1 MGFSVNDEASQEAT
15 AAGDAALQLL
25 EALTPAVLQAFGTGI
40 DCLAMPLV
48 PFISAYV
55 ARLKT
60 LAKRNQGMPGN
71 VGLLLQ
77 KILQGVAVTVRY
89 PDDGPNAQQAI
100 AAAAAAAAG
109 GGSGSGVSEADALA
123 AKEEQWEVEE
133 RRKELFVLLKNVAKL
148 AWDEVVA
155 FVGQQLQQVMG
166 QQPGTAAGGM
176 ANGSMGSVSAA
187 AAGAGAGPAGEGG
200 TREAN
205 FQDVEVAVTFLYEIG
220 EGAPEEALKPGAA
233 AAGVG
238 VSLAQLVLVL
248 LSRGAHVP
256 SGDHRIVSLAVM
268 ETAVRYCR
276 IVQQQQAVIPEVLTL
291 FCGPR
296 GMAHP
301 YPDVSTRACYLFAR
315 LVKQLRSNVRPYVA
329 EILQNLEPQL
339 RAVATVPPAGSS
351 SGGLSS
357 CSSRDGTLFASGSG
371 SRDPSGKLLAPSTS
385 VIDDRL
391 YAFEAVGLLLGQE
404 ELDAARQQE
413 ALRSLLQTL
422 TQQIEGNLQAAAAAA
437 AAAGDGGGSLPL
449 LVQGRPGPVWLML
462 QAVEAIVRVNKGFK
476 TDLCTKSRPQL
487 GECVDLVLMAG
498 LRSKHI

>member
-25 EALTPAVLQAFGTGI
+25 DALTPAVLQAFGTGI

-71 VGLLLQ
+71 VGLHLQ
-77 KILQGVAVTVRY
+77 KMLEGIAVAVRY
-89 PDDGPNAQQAI
+89 PDDGPNAQQAV
-100 AAAAAAAAG
+100 AAAAVA
-109 GGSGSGVSEADALA
+109 GGSGRVVVSEADALA

-133 RRKELFVLLKNVAKL
+133 RRKELMVLLKNVAKL
-148 AWDEVVA
+148 AWDEVVV
-155 FVGQQLQQVMG
+155 FVGQLLQQVMG
-166 QQPGTAAGGM
+166 QQPAAAREGV
-176 ANGSMGSVSAA
+176 ANGSMAA
-187 AAGAGAGPAGEGG
+187 AATAAVQGGEGAA
-200 TREAN
+200 REAN
-205 FQDVEVAVTFLYEIG
+205 FQDVEVAVTLLYEIG

-233 AAGVG
+233 AAGGG
-238 VSLAQLVLVL
+238 VTLAQLVLVL

-276 IVQQQQAVIPEVLTL
+276 IVQQQQSVIPEVLTL

-296 GMAHP
+296 GIAHP

-339 RAVATVPPAGSS
+339 QLVATVPPVGSS
-351 SGGLSS
+351 GSGLSS
-357 CSSRDGTLFASGSG
+357 CSSKDSTLFASGSG

-391 YAFEAVGLLLGQE
+391 YVFEAVGLLLGQE

-437 AAAGDGGGSLPL
+437 AAAGDGGRSLPL
-449 LVQGRPGPVWLML
+449 LVQGRPGPVWLIL
-462 QAVEAIVRVNKGFK
+462 QAVEAIIRVNKGFK

-487 GECVDLVLMAG
+487 GGWCWASSSCAASRKAL
-498 LRSKHI
+498 